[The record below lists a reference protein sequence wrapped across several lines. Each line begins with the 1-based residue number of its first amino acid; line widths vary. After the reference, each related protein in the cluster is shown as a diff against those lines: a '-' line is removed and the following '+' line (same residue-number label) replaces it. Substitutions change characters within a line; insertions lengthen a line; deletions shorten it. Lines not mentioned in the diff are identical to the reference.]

1 MKQPT
6 SAGGFP
12 AIWYTLRKARASGSA
27 WRMLQALRS
36 RNACKTCALGM
47 GGQHGG
53 MVNEAGRFPE
63 VCKKS
68 VQAMAADMQGR
79 VRPDFFDEFDFDH
92 LERLSPRELEGAGRL
107 VDPLYAG
114 PGDRSYRPITWDD
127 ALDRIAAKMRAI
139 TPDDAFFYFSGR
151 SSNEAG
157 FLLQLVA
164 RLYGTN
170 NVNNCSFF
178 CHQASG
184 VGLASVTGSG
194 TATIALEDIDKCDLI
209 FLIGGNPASNH
220 PRLMRSLMDLKRRR
234 GKVIVVNPL
243 REIGLVNFRVPSDV
257 RSLLFGT
264 PIADEYL
271 QPHIGGDIALLT
283 GVARALL
290 AAGAIDERFIADHT
304 EGWEAFRQQIEGAA
318 WPQIERASGVARADI
333 ERAAALYA
341 ASKAAIF
348 CWTMGITHHVH
359 GVDNV
364 RMIANLALMRG
375 MLGAPGRGL
384 LPLRGHSNVQGMGS
398 IGAAPQLKD
407 AVLRALEERF
417 GAALPRTPGMDTLAC
432 VRAAAEGRVRFALS
446 LGGNLYGS
454 CPDSRAAREALRGV
468 DLTAF
473 LSTTLNTGHIHG
485 RGAESIIL
493 PVLARD
499 EEPQPTTQES
509 MFNYVRLSDGGFHR
523 LDGPRSE
530 VEVIADIAERALG
543 PKAPLDFASMRQHK
557 RIREAIAAVVP
568 GYEAIGAIDT
578 TRREFHIAGRTFHQ
592 PSFATPTG
600 RARFHP
606 TPIPIFDGD
615 ADAAHGGAPGSAP
628 GARDGRLRLMTIR
641 SEGQFNTVVYEEEDI
656 YRGQERRDVILM
668 NEHDMA
674 RLGITRNDRVLVSS
688 ELAEMEV
695 LARPFNIPPGNA
707 AMYYPE
713 ANAIVPAAIDES
725 SRTPSFKNVAVTVRK
740 ARRLAVL

>member
-1 MKQPT
+1 MKPPT
-6 SAGGFP
+6 SAGGWP
-12 AIWYTLRKARASGSA
+12 AIWYTVRKARAAGGLL
-27 WRMLQALRS
+27 RMTRALRS

-47 GGQHGG
+47 GGQRGG

-79 VRPDFFDEFDFDH
+79 IREGFFDEFDFDR
-92 LERLSPRELEGAGRL
+92 LERLSPRELEASGRL
-107 VDPLYAG
+107 TEPLYAG
-114 PGDRSYRPITWDD
+114 PGDRSYRPIPWED
-127 ALDRIAAKMRAI
+127 ALDRIATKMRAT
-139 TPDDAFFYFSGR
+139 TPDDSFFYFSGR

-170 NVNNCSFF
+170 NINNCSFF

-194 TATIALEDIDKCDLI
+194 TATITLEDIDRCDLI

-220 PRLMRSLMDLKRRR
+220 PRLMRSLMDLKRRG
-234 GKVIVVNPL
+234 GKVIVINPL
-243 REIGLVNFRVPSDV
+243 REVGLVNFRVPSDL
-257 RSLLFGT
+257 RSLLLGT

-283 GVARALL
+283 GIARALL
-290 AAGAIDERFIADHT
+290 GAGAIDEGFVSAHA
-304 EGWEAFRQQIEGAA
+304 EGWEAFREAVEAA
-318 WPQIERASGVARADI
+318 TWPGIERASGIDRAAI
-333 ERAAALYA
+333 ERAARLYA
-341 ASKAAIF
+341 ASSATIF
-348 CWTMGITHHVH
+348 CWTMGITHHIH

-364 RMIANLALMRG
+364 RMIANLAMCRG
-375 MLGAPGRGL
+375 MLGRPGRGL

-398 IGAAPQLKD
+398 IGATPQLKE

-417 GAALPRTPGMDTLAC
+417 GVTLPTTPGMDTLAC
-432 VRAAAEGRVRFALS
+432 IRAAADDRVRFALA

-454 CPDSRAAREALRGV
+454 CPDAAAARGALRRI
-468 DLTAF
+468 DMSIF

-485 RGAESIIL
+485 RGRESIIL

-499 EEPQPTTQES
+499 EEQQATTQES
-509 MFNYVRLSDGGFHR
+509 MFNYVRLSDGGPRR
-523 LDGPRSE
+523 LEGPRSE
-530 VEVIADIAERALG
+530 VEVIASLAERALA
-543 PKAPLDFASMRQHK
+543 PRAPLDFASMRRH
-557 RIREAIAAVVP
+557 RTIREAIAAVIP
-568 GYEAIGAIDT
+568 GYERIGAIDEAG
-578 TRREFHIAGRTFHQ
+578 EFHIAGRTFHE
-592 PSFATPTG
+592 PRFATPSG
-600 RARFHP
+600 KARFHAV
-606 TPIPIFDGD
+606 PIPPGD
-615 ADAAHGGAPGSAP
+615 PGE
-628 GARDGRLRLMTIR
+628 DRLRLMTIR

-668 NEHDMA
+668 NAADME
-674 RLGITRNDRVLVSS
+674 RLGLSRDDLVTVASD
-688 ELAEMEV
+688 LAAMQV
-695 LARPFNIPPGNA
+695 RARPFDIPAGNA

-713 ANAIVPAAIDES
+713 ANAIVPQTIDEA

-740 ARRLAVL
+740 ARSLPVMS